1 MVYLVN
7 TSMKN
12 SKMIYDILGEFNT
25 IREAYD
31 YLYNNGFSQVESYK
45 YKANHFKNSK
55 YKNVYLWK
63 EEDLDTII
71 VEYLDSI
78 LK

>member
-12 SKMIYDILGEFNT
+12 SKMIYDILGELNT

-31 YLYNNGFSQVESYK
+31 YLYNNGFSQIESYK

-55 YKNVYLWK
+55 YDNVYVWK